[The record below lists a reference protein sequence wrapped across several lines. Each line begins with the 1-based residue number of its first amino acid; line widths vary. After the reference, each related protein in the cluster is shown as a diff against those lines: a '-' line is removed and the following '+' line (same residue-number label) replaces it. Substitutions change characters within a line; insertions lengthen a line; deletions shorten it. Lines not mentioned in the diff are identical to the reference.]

1 MIHASIAMHR
11 GPGRP
16 SNSRLGG
23 AQRESWRPGIARN
36 IFLLPIISTI
46 YRLTL
51 PQATPYT
58 DYFIQAPEGNR
69 VNKEAA
75 RRAERM
81 KESNKDTK
89 RHTTLYLVLP
99 IAGPP
104 VHRDFVIRMTNEI
117 GWGGGGGVTSPT
129 RGHQIRHS
137 PLPPFLPSLCVCV
150 LHPTAMTLTNNRR
163 SVVCFASVTRT
174 VP

>member
-117 GWGGGGGVTSPT
+117 GWGGGRGSPVLQEGT
-129 RGHQIRHS
+129 RSGTALS
-137 PLPPFLPSLCVCV
+137 LPSCLHCV
-150 LHPTAMTLTNNRR
+150 
-163 SVVCFASVTRT
+163 SVSCTQRL
-174 VP
+174 